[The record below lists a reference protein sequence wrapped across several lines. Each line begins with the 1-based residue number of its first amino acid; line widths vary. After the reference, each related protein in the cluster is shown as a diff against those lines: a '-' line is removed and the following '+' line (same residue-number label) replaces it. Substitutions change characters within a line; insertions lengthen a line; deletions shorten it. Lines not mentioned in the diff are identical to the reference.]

1 MFQNFE
7 DPNRHSI
14 EVDNQVYFNN
24 GENIEIDERE
34 VTEITLIKKFK
45 EDDEEVKQEKNV
57 EVSQEL
63 LMTELSSID
72 YYDTTFGAS
81 TVKISNFNL
90 GFERTKLGTSQA
102 LHGLRTRRPLQYQSL
117 VISKQL
123 GKALIGCRCS
133 SKSESVTNLEDG
145 SEEVKSSGSTS
156 QLIPTS
162 YEVTTFAYLTWMKI
176 LLAPLPW
183 TADGPVEFLV
193 TQMCDTT
200 SIAELELKL
209 DGFRLFVSRD
219 LTGKSIPASP
229 PISTPVSVSA
239 TVEAPHVNGS
249 VSPPSLAISKLLSSS
264 SRVQTLLDK
273 AADEGLVIIQSPR
286 VGYFRRSRTIKGKRA
301 PLSCKEKQ
309 AVKEGQVLCY
319 IEQLG
324 GEIPVESDVSGEVIK
339 ILLEDGDPVG
349 YGDAVI
355 TILPSFPGIK
365 KLQ

>member
-1 MFQNFE
+1 MAA
-7 DPNRHSI
+7 P
-14 EVDNQVYFNN
+14 
-24 GENIEIDERE
+24 
-34 VTEITLIKKFK
+34 
-45 EDDEEVKQEKNV
+45 
-57 EVSQEL
+57 
-63 LMTELSSID
+63 
-72 YYDTTFGAS
+72 TFGAS

-90 GFERTKLGTSQA
+90 GFERAKLGTLQA

-117 VISKQL
+117 VISKQF

-162 YEVTTFAYLTWMKI
+162 YEV
-176 LLAPLPW
+176 
-183 TADGPVEFLV
+183 EFLV
-193 TQMCDTT
+193 TQICDTT

-209 DGFRLFVSRD
+209 DGFRLYVSRD
-219 LTGKSIPASP
+219 LMGNSIPASP

-239 TVEAPHVNGS
+239 TVEEPHLNGS

-286 VGYFRRSRTIKGKRA
+286 
-301 PLSCKEKQ
+301 KQ

-324 GEIPVESDVSGEVIK
+324 GEIPVESDISGEVIK

-349 YGDAVI
+349 YGDALI

>member
-1 MFQNFE
+1 MGSSAFFLDFHQE
-7 DPNRHSI
+7 GGQR
-14 EVDNQVYFNN
+14 
-24 GENIEIDERE
+24 GL
-34 VTEITLIKKFK
+34 ITTCQACAVI
-45 EDDEEVKQEKNV
+45 
-57 EVSQEL
+57 S
-63 LMTELSSID
+63 MAAP
-72 YYDTTFGAS
+72 TFGAS

-162 YEVTTFAYLTWMKI
+162 YEV
-176 LLAPLPW
+176 
-183 TADGPVEFLV
+183 EFLV

-209 DGFRLFVSRD
+209 DGFRLYVSRD

>member
-1 MFQNFE
+1 MATF
-7 DPNRHSI
+7 SA
-14 EVDNQVYFNN
+14 
-24 GENIEIDERE
+24 
-34 VTEITLIKKFK
+34 
-45 EDDEEVKQEKNV
+45 
-57 EVSQEL
+57 
-63 LMTELSSID
+63 
-72 YYDTTFGAS
+72 TFGAS

-90 GFERTKLGTSQA
+90 GFERTKLGTLQA

-162 YEVTTFAYLTWMKI
+162 YEV
-176 LLAPLPW
+176 
-183 TADGPVEFLV
+183 EFIV
-193 TQMCDTT
+193 TQICDTT
-200 SIAELELKL
+200 SIAEFELKL
-209 DGFRLFVSRD
+209 DGFRLYVSRD
-219 LTGKSIPASP
+219 QIGKSIPASP

-239 TVEAPHVNGS
+239 TVEAPHLNGS

-324 GEIPVESDVSGEVIK
+324 GEIPVESDISGEVIK
-339 ILLEDGDPVG
+339 ILLEDGAPVG
-349 YGDAVI
+349 YGDALI